1 MRARPSL
8 SPLVILAASL
18 ALVAPDCSD
27 RTTTQPPDPDPP
39 ATTPPAVEVT
49 LGTQS
54 VATGLERPVFVTAPR
69 GDARLFIVEQGGT
82 IRILEGSSL
91 RGQAFLDIS
100 AQVQFGGERG
110 LLGLAFAPD
119 YASSGLFYVNYT
131 DVDGDTIIARYRA
144 SGNPGVADAESAE
157 ILLNI
162 RQPFGNHNG
171 GTLAFGLDEFLYI
184 GMGDGGGA
192 DDPGNR
198 AQNDATLLG
207 KMLRIDVSG
216 GPGSGYSIPPSNPFA
231 GQALPLPEI
240 WAKGLR
246 NPYRFSFDRVMGDL
260 YIGDVG
266 QRESEEISVEPVG
279 SAGGLN
285 FGWRLMEGSA
295 CFNPASG
302 CNDGS
307 LTLPVHDYSHDD
319 GRCSVTGGYVYGGS
333 IASIFG
339 HYFFADFCSGEV
351 FSFVWSGGSGIT
363 TLTDR
368 TAALAPPGGFQ
379 SITGF
384 GEDGFGELYI
394 VQFGSGDST
403 GQVLRIVEMTAAGA
417 RRAMPSQ

>member
-1 MRARPSL
+1 MRLRQ
-8 SPLVILAASL
+8 PLPPFLVLVAVL
-18 ALVAPDCSD
+18 ALTAQDCSGSGS
-27 RTTTQPPDPDPP
+27 TQPPDNDPP
-39 ATTPPAVEVT
+39 GTTPPPGAVV

-54 VATGLERPVFVTAPR
+54 VVTGLASPVFLTAPR
-69 GDARLFIVEQGGT
+69 GDVRLFVVEQGGT
-82 IRILEGSSL
+82 IRIVEGGAL
-91 RGQAFLDIS
+91 RGAAFLDIS
-100 AQVQFGGERG
+100 GRVQSGGERG

-119 YASSGLFYVNYT
+119 YADSGQFYVNYT
-131 DVDGDTIIARYRA
+131 DVNGDTIIARYRV
-144 SGNPGVADAESAE
+144 GEDPGIADPGSAE
-157 ILLNI
+157 ILLTI

-171 GTLAFGLDEFLYI
+171 GTLTFGPDELLYI

-192 DDPGNR
+192 GDPGNR
-198 AQNDATLLG
+198 AQNDAILLG

-216 GPGSGYSIPPSNPFA
+216 GPGSGYAIPPSNPFA

-266 QRESEEISVEPVG
+266 QSEREEISVESVG
-279 SAGGLN
+279 SAGGRN

-307 LTLPVHDYSHDD
+307 LTLPVHDYGHGG
-319 GRCSVTGGYVYGGS
+319 GRCSVTGGYVYRGS

-351 FSFVWSGGSGIT
+351 ISFVWDGAGGIT
-363 TLTDR
+363 NLTDR
-368 TAALAPPGGFQ
+368 TAALAPAGGFQ

-394 VQFGSGDST
+394 VQFGSGANT
-403 GQVLRIVEMTAAGA
+403 GEVLRIVEMTAAGP
-417 RRAMPSQ
+417 RRAPMMR